1 MISANQ
7 RFLRVFHLFIYKLYI
22 KFDKWPFG
30 RFQHGCLLFSQAPFS
45 CGISPLP
52 PVDPSA
58 FTRNAPEEM
67 DVLRLILWALQEG
80 RGDYLSAKSMNS

>member
-7 RFLRVFHLFIYKLYI
+7 RFLRAWHLFIFKLYI
-22 KFDKWPFG
+22 KFDKWAFG
-30 RFQHGCLLFSQAPFS
+30 RFQHGCLLFSRAPFS

-58 FTRNAPEEM
+58 FSRNAPEEM
-67 DVLRLILWALQEG
+67 DMLRRILWAMQKGKGGLFKHKECE
-80 RGDYLSAKSMNS
+80 